1 MTTYPIITSLNQKEN
16 SMRYYNE
23 NPQVTALK
31 ELLEKELDVMKKAI
45 LLVEKTYRKRMSE
58 FNKLPWYKKMFFKF
72 EV

>member
-1 MTTYPIITSLNQKEN
+1 MESK
-16 SMRYYNE
+16 RYYNE

-58 FNKLPWYKKMFFKF
+58 FNKLPWYKKMFYKFKL
-72 EV
+72 

>member
-1 MTTYPIITSLNQKEN
+1 MT
-16 SMRYYNE
+16 RYYNE

-31 ELLEKELDVMKKAI
+31 ELREKDLDVMKKAI
-45 LLVEKTYRKRMSE
+45 LLVEKTYRKRMSD

>member
-1 MTTYPIITSLNQKEN
+1 MT
-16 SMRYYNE
+16 RYYFNE

-31 ELLEKELDVMKKAI
+31 ELREKDWDVMKKAI
-45 LLVEKTYRKRMSE
+45 LLLEKTYRKRMSD

>member
-1 MTTYPIITSLNQKEN
+1 MT
-16 SMRYYNE
+16 RYYFNE

-31 ELLEKELDVMKKAI
+31 ELREKDLDVMKKAI
-45 LLVEKTYRKRMSE
+45 LLVEKTYRKRMSD

>member
-1 MTTYPIITSLNQKEN
+1 MT
-16 SMRYYNE
+16 RYYFNE

-31 ELLEKELDVMKKAI
+31 ELREKELDVMKKAI
-45 LLVEKTYRKRMSE
+45 LLVEKTYRKSMSE